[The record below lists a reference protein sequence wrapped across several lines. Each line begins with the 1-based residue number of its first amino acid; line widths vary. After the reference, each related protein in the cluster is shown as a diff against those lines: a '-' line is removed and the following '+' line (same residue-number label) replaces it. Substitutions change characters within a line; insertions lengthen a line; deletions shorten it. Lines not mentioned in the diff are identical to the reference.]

1 LENLRPATAPDV
13 QQKTKIAQDLQLL
26 ANFVADMPV
35 SPDAAFPTGG
45 QKRKHLRW

>member
-1 LENLRPATAPDV
+1 LENLHPPTAPDV

-35 SPDAAFPTGG
+35 FPDVAFSTGG
-45 QKRKHLRW
+45 QRRKHLRW